1 MVSKKEQKQF
11 LDEIYNDKKE
21 ELYYKTN
28 VVEISKAQSRE
39 EELFSL
45 NEYLPNLLRG
55 FLSLDYYSKM
65 EEAGVLDSVMQEMAK
80 TRKQGREKDVIE
92 YINWIDSHKDF
103 QDLLNEEKVKEL
115 GDSLEQLEKDY
126 KEMLKIIK

>member
-55 FLSLDYYSKM
+55 FLSLDYYSRM
-65 EEAGVLDSVMQEMAK
+65 EEAGVLDSVMSEMAK

-126 KEMLKIIK
+126 NEMLKIIK